1 MKRLISIFT
10 EPKPWLVLFIVW
22 LLTLIVASSFAV
34 RLPDQAPK
42 IPHFD
47 KITHFGYFFGGGII
61 LATWQLLKHGIR
73 NSRFTRYLFP
83 IIFFG
88 IFGAIDEYHQTFTPG
103 RSGNDLYDWIADFLG
118 GALGVLIANHFHHLL
133 IKLSSSITPKTEN

>member
-1 MKRLISIFT
+1 LKRLISIFT
-10 EPKPWLVLFIVW
+10 KPKPWLALFIVW

-34 RLPDQAPK
+34 RLPDEAPK

-47 KITHFGYFFGGGII
+47 KVTHFGYFFGGGII

-103 RSGNDLYDWIADFLG
+103 RSGNDLYDWLADFLG
-118 GALGVLIANHFHHLL
+118 GAFGVLIANHFHPLL
-133 IKLSSSITPKTEN
+133 LKFSSPITPETEN

>member
-10 EPKPWLVLFIVW
+10 KPKPWLGLFILW
-22 LLTLIVASSFAV
+22 LATICIASSFNTK
-34 RLPDQAPK
+34 LPEEAPK

-61 LATWQLLKHGIR
+61 LTTWLLLKKGSITTR
-73 NSRFTRYLFP
+73 LTRYLLP

-103 RSGNDLYDWIADFLG
+103 RSGNDPYDWLADFF
-118 GALGVLIANHFHHLL
+118 GASLGVLIANHFHPFLL
-133 IKLSSSITPKTEN
+133 KFSSPTSPETEN